1 MGRRRRIILPGFPH
15 HVTARGNRRADVF
28 RDTEDRL
35 VYLSKLRDYA
45 EKHRVALYSYS
56 LMTNHTH
63 KIAVP
68 STPDSLS
75 GLMHDLNGAYAAYF
89 NRKYEHCGHLWQKR
103 FFACVLDEAH
113 LWNAVRYV
121 ERNPVRAGLVERA
134 EDYPWSS
141 AAAHCGLRADPLL
154 DQDFPPAGLVPDWA
168 AWLATELSEEHL
180 EEIRSNTRK
189 GIPWASV
196 PFLRE
201 LERLFGIPL
210 LPRKRGR
217 KSAA

>member
-1 MGRRRRIILPGFPH
+1 MGPIQISEI
-15 HVTARGNRRADVF
+15 T
-28 RDTEDRL
+28 
-35 VYLSKLRDYA
+35 
-45 EKHRVALYSYS
+45 YS